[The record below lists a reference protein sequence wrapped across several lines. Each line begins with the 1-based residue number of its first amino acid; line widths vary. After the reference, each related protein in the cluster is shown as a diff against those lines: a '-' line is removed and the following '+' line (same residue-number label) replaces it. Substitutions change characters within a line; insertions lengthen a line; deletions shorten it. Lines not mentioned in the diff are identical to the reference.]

1 MVDFFGRA
9 CFGTRRG
16 GWGERYAPNAAKP
29 GAPAGVNAL
38 NPENPGYA
46 CITLATTNTT
56 TPQFRMTNFTRAL
69 S

>member
-46 CITLATTNTT
+46 CRLGWLVLVTL
-56 TPQFRMTNFTRAL
+56 
-69 S
+69 

>member
-46 CITLATTNTT
+46 GSA
-56 TPQFRMTNFTRAL
+56 NFLFIVRQSVTVRY
-69 S
+69 